1 LLVLSITWIGSLLP
15 SKSGCSRLFRCMFHS
30 EVEAQDS
37 IPTPALQ
44 GGIWYDPDRI
54 VLEGNY
60 SDQITAYRAKRR
72 WTRAF
77 ESNFLLEGNHDF
89 KLSVAQTIESGEFC
103 LKCDFLT
110 ACGRYAFWR
119 LTHNQAP
126 EVQFLLETAH
136 IPSVVSFPSMKTALP
151 ELDDDLFDDIE
162 PSVLARRLRSEN
174 RTILTQVVDRCVRWL
189 RGRLQH

>member
-1 LLVLSITWIGSLLP
+1 MLILSVAWMGSLLP
-15 SKSGCSRLFRCMFHS
+15 SRLGCLRLFGCMFHS
-30 EVEAQDS
+30 EVEAQES

-72 WTRAF
+72 WIKAF

-89 KLSVAQTIESGEFC
+89 KLSVTQTIESGEFR
-103 LKCDFLT
+103 LRCDFLT

-136 IPSVVSFPSMKTALP
+136 VPSVVSFPSMKSTFP
-151 ELDDDLFDDIE
+151 ELDDDLFDDVE
-162 PSVLARRLRSEN
+162 PSVLARRLRNEN
-174 RTILTQVVDRCVRWL
+174 RTILTQVVDRCVQWL

>member
-1 LLVLSITWIGSLLP
+1 
-15 SKSGCSRLFRCMFHS
+15 MFHS
-30 EVEAQDS
+30 EVEA
-37 IPTPALQ
+37 PEVVPVPALQ
-44 GGIWYDPDRI
+44 GGVWYDPDRI

-72 WTRAF
+72 WIKAF

-89 KLSVAQTIESGEFC
+89 KISVAQQVESGEFR
-103 LKCDFLT
+103 LRCDFLT

-136 IPSVVSFPSMKTALP
+136 HPSVAAFPEMRGVFP
-151 ELDDDLFDDIE
+151 ELDDDLFGDIE

-174 RTILTQVVDRCVRWL
+174 RTILSQVVDRCVQWL